1 MSARRIHGWVLV
13 WVPILWLVL
22 TMLTYPKDI
31 SLSDGIGQVMR
42 GFFSSQIASYPAWL
56 IAVLGAA
63 ALLASV
69 LAFRRHR
76 KSARLV
82 WSLAVLAA
90 VFFVWCLAEMRWT
103 HFAPGAHACTFS
115 WLFQTLAL
123 IVGGACAWTWADTTS
138 ARAGLLVD
146 RFHVNWTLFKGNR
159 QGVWGLA
166 ILVFFAA
173 LALLAPFLANHTYLD
188 AAFPVGKPMSPPSL
202 SYYGLFGTDEQG
214 MSVLA
219 EWIWSARISLLVGL
233 GAAALSAVIGAGVGI
248 AAGFFGGWKSD
259 VSMRATD
266 FFLVLPW
273 LPLAMVLAA
282 AWGRNYG
289 MLILI
294 IGITTWPGTA
304 RIVRSETI
312 RIRELQFIERGYAI
326 GSSQIHLMRK
336 HVLPNVLPLV
346 FANTVLVV
354 AAAILSET
362 TLSFLGLGDPLN
374 FSWGTML
381 RNAWTSGAATLPAW
395 WYIGPAGLSV
405 VAVVL
410 GFTFVGRAFD
420 AILDPKLRKRDA
432 RSLRQSGGES
442 GVDLVADAGGPG
454 GALVS
459 EREVKEGGPL

>member
-1 MSARRIHGWVLV
+1 MSARRIHVWILA

-22 TMLTYPKDI
+22 TMLTYSKDI
-31 SLSDGIGQVMR
+31 SLSSGIGQVVR
-42 GFFSSQIASYPAWL
+42 GFFSSHIAAYPAWL
-56 IAVLGAA
+56 LAVLGAVT
-63 ALLASV
+63 LLASV
-69 LAFRRHR
+69 QTFLRHLT
-76 KSARLV
+76 SARFA
-82 WSLAVLAA
+82 WSLAAIAA

-103 HFAPGAHACTFS
+103 HFVPGAHACTFS
-115 WLFQTLAL
+115 WLFQIFAL
-123 IVGGACAWTWADTTS
+123 IVGGASAWIWADTTS
-138 ARAGLLVD
+138 ERAGLLVN
-146 RFHVNWTLFKGNR
+146 RVHASWTLFKGNR
-159 QGVWGLA
+159 QGVSGFAVL
-166 ILVFFAA
+166 IFFAA
-173 LALLAPFLANHTYLD
+173 LALLAPFLAQHKYLD
-188 AAFPVGKPMSPPSL
+188 AAFPVGRPLTPPSL
-202 SYYGLFGTDEQG
+202 SYYRLFGTDEQG

-219 EWIWSARISLLVGL
+219 EWVWSARISLLIGL
-233 GAAALSAVIGAGVGI
+233 GASALSAVIGAGIGI

-304 RIVRSETI
+304 RIVRSEAM
-312 RIRELQFIERGYAI
+312 RIRELQFIERGHAI

-381 RNAWTSGAATLPAW
+381 RNAWTSGGATLPAW

-432 RSLRQSGGES
+432 RSLRQSGGGR
-442 GVDLVADAGGPG
+442 GVDLVVDAGGHG